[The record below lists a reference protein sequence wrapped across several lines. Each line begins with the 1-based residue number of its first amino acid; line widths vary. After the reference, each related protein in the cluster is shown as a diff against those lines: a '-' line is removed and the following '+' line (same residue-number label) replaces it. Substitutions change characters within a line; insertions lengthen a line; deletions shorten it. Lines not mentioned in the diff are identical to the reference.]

1 MARHAYLP
9 GAIPR
14 LRVRRQ
20 KSGAVYYY
28 YDHGGRP
35 RRETPLGKDYGR
47 AILAWCRIERTRV
60 LPDAVAP
67 TLRQAVEHYRA
78 EVIAALP
85 PTRQRPHRAA
95 LDSLLVHT
103 GNPDMPVHLHALA
116 RLDDAGLR
124 RSMRAL
130 RSTPIRLLRQW
141 CLRKGYLHGAGDPA
155 CRHRHPSAEA
165 AGRMEGMRHDSG
177 WMKHSTPSGRFVL

>member
-60 LPDAVAP
+60 LPDPVAP

-78 EVIAALP
+78 EVITALP
-85 PTRQRPHRAA
+85 STRQRPHRAA
-95 LDSLLVHT
+95 LDILLVHT
-103 GNPDMPVHLHALA
+103 DNPDVPVHLHALA
-116 RLDDAGLR
+116 RLDDPGLPR
-124 RSMRAL
+124 TLRIL

-141 CLRKGYLHGAGDPA
+141 CLRKGYLQGSGDPA
-155 CRHRHPSAEA
+155 CWHRSPGADA
-165 AGRMEGMRHDSG
+165 AGRMDGMQQGFGS
-177 WMKHSTPSGRFVL
+177 MKNNTPSGHFVL